1 MLEVVRMP
9 RGLRIG
15 LRRRAFVRRF
25 PRLTFAIR
33 SILVFLAAFGGAY
46 GFISGSRVETSNYN
60 PHAFAI
66 GASFLFALACFGLA
80 VQSMRLRG
88 VREQLRAEIMR
99 NEALADRNWEL
110 KDAEEQARAPQPAV
124 ALSRDDRDAT
134 LRTKS
139 RLLAL
144 ASHEMRT
151 PLNGIIGMGN
161 LLLDTELTAEQATYV
176 RAAKT
181 SGEALASLIDELLD
195 YAKID
200 AGKIELEA
208 IPFAL
213 APLIEDVTE
222 LLAPRAQARGLEI
235 AADLH
240 ERLPAQVIGDAARLR
255 QVLLNLAGNA
265 IKFTKEGGVALVVEP
280 GQDGEIDVVVRDTGI
295 GIAPEAQERI
305 FGEFEQADEAIA
317 RNYGGTGLGL
327 SISERI
333 VRRMGGRITLHSQP
347 GLGST
352 FTVSLPLGGSASD
365 NPSGFTAPD
374 LAGQSILIAAPQS
387 IEAMLVAH
395 RLQRWGAQT
404 CVLSDIAAA
413 LALLPQRSWSAVLI
427 DLGFGAAD
435 AEALARSAEPHASQ
449 RIVLLTPSARSEML
463 PALPGAFTGYL
474 VKPLRAASLAARLS
488 AALPDVASP
497 GIADAG
503 PPNVAPSL
511 PAQQRL
517 SVLVAEDNSINALLI
532 RTLLDKLGHHAV
544 VAVDGEQAVTQWQAA
559 LDGGEPFSL
568 ILMDVQMPALDGIA
582 ASRRIREA
590 EAGRG
595 AQRTPILALTA
606 NTLAEDR
613 ASCLAAGMD
622 GILIKP
628 LDRDKL
634 ADVLADIAAA
644 RPVAA

>member
-1 MLEVVRMP
+1 MTR
-9 RGLRIG
+9 RLRIG
-15 LRRRAFVRRF
+15 SRRRAFVRRF
-25 PRLTFAIR
+25 PRLTLGLR
-33 SILVFLAAFGGAY
+33 SLLVFVAAFFGAY
-46 GFISGSRVETSNYN
+46 GFISGSRLDVSNYD
-60 PHAFAI
+60 PHSFAI

-80 VQSMRLRG
+80 VQSMRLRAM
-88 VREQLRAEIMR
+88 RQQLKIEILR
-99 NEALADRNWEL
+99 NESLADRNWEL
-110 KDAEEQARAPQPAV
+110 KDAEERSCALIDQPAPTPRP
-124 ALSRDDRDAT
+124 AEDRDAT

-151 PLNGIIGMGN
+151 PLNGIIGMSN
-161 LLLDTELTAEQATYV
+161 LLLDTELTAEQATYA

-181 SGEALASLIDELLD
+181 SGEALLSLIDELLD
-195 YAKID
+195 YARID

-208 IPFAL
+208 APFAL

-265 IKFTKEGGVALVVEP
+265 IKFTTEGGVALVVES
-280 GQDGEIDVVVRDTGI
+280 GRDGEIDIVVRDTGI
-295 GIAPEAQERI
+295 GIPLEAQERI
-305 FGEFEQADEAIA
+305 FGEFEQADDAIT

-333 VRRMGGRITLHSQP
+333 VRRMGGRITLQSQP

-352 FTVSLPLGGSASD
+352 FTVSLPLDAIAPD
-365 NPSGFTAPD
+365 SGDGFAAPD
-374 LAGQSILIAAPQS
+374 LSGQSILIAAPQT

-413 LALLPQRSWSAVLI
+413 HALLPERPWSAVLI
-427 DLGFGAAD
+427 DFGFGAAD
-435 AEALARSAEPHASQ
+435 TEALARSAEPHAVQ
-449 RIVLLTPSARSEML
+449 RIVLLTPSARSEIL
-463 PALPGAFTGYL
+463 PALPAVFTGYL

-488 AALPDVASP
+488 ATLPDVVAP
-497 GIADAG
+497 GIADTEPPDFAPRQPAHAG
-503 PPNVAPSL
+503 
-511 PAQQRL
+511 L
-517 SVLVAEDNSINALLI
+517 SVLVAEDNDINALLI
-532 RTLLDKLGHHAV
+532 RALLVKLGHRAI
-544 VAVDGEQAVTQWQAA
+544 VATDGDQAVRQWQSA
-559 LDGGEPFSL
+559 LTTGAPFDL
-568 ILMDVQMPALDGIA
+568 VLMDVQMPVLDGIS
-582 ASRRIREA
+582 ASRQIRDQEA
-590 EAGRG
+590 VRAVP
-595 AQRTPILALTA
+595 RTPILALTA

-613 ASCLAAGMD
+613 AACLAAGMD

-628 LDRDKL
+628 LDGDKL
-634 ADVLADIAAA
+634 AVILADIADARSFAA
-644 RPVAA
+644 